1 LIEHL
6 LYSLLLTQYAIL
18 DTQYEKKKGL
28 KFKMIQ
34 VEGLTKIFHDKKRG
48 KILAVNNL
56 KFNCLKGQV
65 FGLLGPNG
73 AGKTTTLR
81 ALATMILPTKGKIT
95 VNGYDVVK
103 EASKVRRQIGFLSSE
118 TGLYDRFTPRETV
131 MFFGRI
137 NGMKDKDIKKRTAE
151 IFHSLDMENFQDVR
165 VNKLSTG
172 MKQKLSIARSI
183 IHDPPVLILDEP
195 TVGLDIIT
203 AKTVI
208 EYVKR
213 FRDQGKCIIYSTH
226 IMREAEKLC
235 DMIAIIHQG
244 NLIVQ
249 GTLEELKK
257 NSSSD
262 DLEEIF
268 FELINQGENLE

>member
-1 LIEHL
+1 
-6 LYSLLLTQYAIL
+6 
-18 DTQYEKKKGL
+18 
-28 KFKMIQ
+28 MIQ
-34 VEGLTKIFHDKKRG
+34 VEGLTKIFHDKKRSEV
-48 KILAVNNL
+48 IAANNL
-56 KFNCLKGQV
+56 KFNCQKGQIY
-65 FGLLGPNG
+65 GLLGPNG

-81 ALATMILPTKGKIT
+81 ILATMMLPTKGTAKI
-95 VNGYDVVK
+95 NGFDVVTK
-103 EASKVRRQIGFLSSE
+103 PREVRKQIGFLSGE

-137 NGMKDKDIKKRTAE
+137 NGMEDKIIIKRMEE
-151 IFHSLDMENFQDVR
+151 IFHILDMESFQDIR

-183 IHDPPVLILDEP
+183 IHNPSVLILDEP

-208 EYVKR
+208 EYVKS

-235 DMIAIIHQG
+235 DVIAIIHKG
-244 NLIVQ
+244 NLIAQ
-249 GTLEELKK
+249 GT
-257 NSSSD
+257 
-262 DLEEIF
+262 
-268 FELINQGENLE
+268 

>member
-1 LIEHL
+1 
-6 LYSLLLTQYAIL
+6 
-18 DTQYEKKKGL
+18 
-28 KFKMIQ
+28 MIQ

-48 KILAVNNL
+48 KVVAVNNL
-56 KFNCLKGQV
+56 EFNCRKGQV

-81 ALATMILPTKGKIT
+81 ILATMILPTKGKIM
-95 VNGYDVVK
+95 VNELDVVK
-103 EASKVRRQIGFLSSE
+103 HAAKVRSQIGFLSSE

-137 NGMKDKDIKKRTAE
+137 NGMKDKIIEKRRAE
-151 IFHSLDMENFQDVR
+151 IFHNLDMEDFQDVR

-203 AKTVI
+203 ARTVT
-208 EYVKR
+208 EYVKS
-213 FRDQGKCIIYSTH
+213 FRDQGKCIVYSTH
-226 IMREAEKLC
+226 IMREAEKMC
-235 DMIAIIHQG
+235 DVIAIIHQG
-244 NLIVQ
+244 NLIAQ
-249 GTLEELKK
+249 GTLAELKK
-257 NSSSD
+257 TSSSD

-268 FELINQGENLE
+268 FELINQGENLG

>member
-1 LIEHL
+1 M
-6 LYSLLLTQYAIL
+6 
-18 DTQYEKKKGL
+18 
-28 KFKMIQ
+28 FQ

-48 KILAVNNL
+48 KIVAVNNL
-56 KFNCLKGQV
+56 QFNCQKGQV

-81 ALATMILPTKGKIT
+81 ILATMILPTKGEII
-95 VNGYDVVK
+95 VNGLDVVRH
-103 EASKVRRQIGFLSSE
+103 AAKVRRQIGFLSSE
-118 TGLYDRFTPRETV
+118 TGLYDRFTPRETIL
-131 MFFGRI
+131 FFGRI
-137 NGMKDKDIKKRTAE
+137 NEMEDKIIEKRMAE
-151 IFHSLDMENFQDVR
+151 IFQNLDMEDFQDVR

-183 IHDPPVLILDEP
+183 IHNPPVLILDEP

-203 AKTVI
+203 ARTVI
-208 EYVKR
+208 EYVKS

-235 DMIAIIHQG
+235 DRIAIIHQG
-244 NLIVQ
+244 NLITQ

-257 NSSSD
+257 NSSFD

-268 FELINQGENLE
+268 FELINQGENQE

>member
-1 LIEHL
+1 LQFRRKDID
-6 LYSLLLTQYAIL
+6 I
-18 DTQYEKKKGL
+18 
-28 KFKMIQ
+28 KMIQ
-34 VEGLTKIFHDKKRG
+34 VEGLTKIFKDKKRG
-48 KILAVNNL
+48 KVVAINNL
-56 KFNCLKGQV
+56 KFECQKGQI

-81 ALATMILPTKGKIT
+81 ILATMMVPTQGKAE
-95 VNGYDVVK
+95 VNGFDVVK
-103 EASKVRRQIGFLSSE
+103 DANKVRRHIGFLSSE

-131 MFFGRI
+131 KFFGRI
-137 NGMKDKDIKKRTAE
+137 NGIEDKIIEKRMAE
-151 IFHSLDMENFQDVR
+151 IFRNLDMEDFQDVR

-183 IHDPPVLILDEP
+183 IHNPPILILDEP

-203 AKTVI
+203 ARTVI
-208 EYVKR
+208 EYVKK
-213 FRDQGKCIIYSTH
+213 FKEEGKCIIYSTH

-235 DMIAIIHQG
+235 DVIAIIHQG
-244 NLIVQ
+244 NIIAK

-257 NSSSD
+257 NSLSD

-268 FELINQGENLE
+268 FGLINQGENLK

>member
-1 LIEHL
+1 
-6 LYSLLLTQYAIL
+6 
-18 DTQYEKKKGL
+18 
-28 KFKMIQ
+28 MIQ
-34 VEGLTKIFHDKKRG
+34 VEGLTKVFHDKKRG
-48 KILAVNNL
+48 KVLAVNNL
-56 KFNCLKGQV
+56 NFNCQKGQI

-81 ALATMILPTKGKIT
+81 ILATMMLPTKGEIM
-95 VNGYDVVK
+95 VNGLDVVK
-103 EASKVRRQIGFLSSE
+103 HAAKVRRQIGFLSSE

-137 NGMKDKDIKKRTAE
+137 NRVEDKVIKKRTVE
-151 IFHSLDMENFQDVR
+151 IFHNLDMEDFQDVR

-183 IHDPPVLILDEP
+183 IHNPPVLILDEP

-208 EYVKR
+208 EYVQS
-213 FRDQGKCIIYSTH
+213 FRAQGKCIIYSTH
-226 IMREAEKLC
+226 IMREAERLC
-235 DMIAIIHQG
+235 DVIAIIHQG
-244 NLIVQ
+244 NLIAQ

-268 FELINQGENLE
+268 FELINQGENLG

>member
-1 LIEHL
+1 
-6 LYSLLLTQYAIL
+6 
-18 DTQYEKKKGL
+18 
-28 KFKMIQ
+28 MIQ
-34 VEGLTKIFHDKKRG
+34 VEGLTKIFNDKKRG
-48 KILAVNNL
+48 KTAAVNNL
-56 KFNCLKGQV
+56 KFNCKKGQI

-81 ALATMILPTKGKIT
+81 ILATMMLPTKGKIT
-95 VNGYDVVK
+95 VNGCDVVK

-118 TGLYDRFTPRETV
+118 TGLYDRFTPRETIR
-131 MFFGRI
+131 FFGQI
-137 NGMKDKDIKKRTAE
+137 NGMKDEIIKKRMAE
-151 IFHSLDMENFQDVR
+151 IFHNLDMEDFQDVR

-183 IHDPPVLILDEP
+183 IHDPSVLILDEP

-203 AKTVI
+203 ARTVI
-208 EYVKR
+208 EYVQS
-213 FRDQGKCIIYSTH
+213 FRAQGKCIIYSTH
-226 IMREAEKLC
+226 IMREAERLC
-235 DMIAIIHQG
+235 DVIAIIHQG
-244 NLIVQ
+244 NLIAQ

-268 FELINQGENLE
+268 FELINQGEDLK

>member
-1 LIEHL
+1 MRF
-6 LYSLLLTQYAIL
+6 TVQ
-18 DTQYEKKKGL
+18 KKGL

-48 KILAVNNL
+48 EIVAAKNL
-56 KFNCLKGQV
+56 KFNCQKGQI

-81 ALATMILPTKGKIT
+81 ILATMMVPTQGKAN
-95 VNGYDVVK
+95 VYGFDVVK
-103 EASKVRRQIGFLSSE
+103 DANKVRRHIGFLSSE
-118 TGLYDRFTPRETV
+118 TGLYDRFTPRETIK
-131 MFFGRI
+131 FFGMI
-137 NGMKDKDIKKRTAE
+137 NGMEDKIIEKRMAE
-151 IFHSLDMENFQDVR
+151 IFHNLDMEDFQGVR

-203 AKTVI
+203 ARTVT
-208 EYVKR
+208 EYVKS

-235 DMIAIIHQG
+235 DEIAIIHQG
-244 NLIVQ
+244 NLIAR

>member
-1 LIEHL
+1 
-6 LYSLLLTQYAIL
+6 
-18 DTQYEKKKGL
+18 
-28 KFKMIQ
+28 MIQ

-48 KILAVNNL
+48 KVLAVDNL
-56 KFNCLKGQV
+56 KFNCQKGQIFGLLGPNDCQKGQI

-81 ALATMILPTKGKIT
+81 ILATMMLPTKGEIM
-95 VNGYDVVK
+95 VNGLDVVK
-103 EASKVRRQIGFLSSE
+103 HPAKVRRQIGFLSSE

-137 NGMKDKDIKKRTAE
+137 NGVEDKVIKKR
-151 IFHSLDMENFQDVR
+151 
-165 VNKLSTG
+165 TG

-203 AKTVI
+203 AKIVI
-208 EYVKR
+208 EYVKS

-244 NLIVQ
+244 NLIAQ
-249 GTLEELKK
+249 GTLEELKE

>member
-1 LIEHL
+1 
-6 LYSLLLTQYAIL
+6 
-18 DTQYEKKKGL
+18 
-28 KFKMIQ
+28 MIQ
-34 VEGLTKIFHDKKRG
+34 VEGLTKIFKDKKRG
-48 KILAVNNL
+48 KVVAINNL
-56 KFNCLKGQV
+56 KFECQKGQI

-81 ALATMILPTKGKIT
+81 ILATMMVPTQGKAE
-95 VNGYDVVK
+95 VNGFDVVK
-103 EASKVRRQIGFLSSE
+103 DANKVRRHIGFLSSE

-131 MFFGRI
+131 KFFGRI
-137 NGMKDKDIKKRTAE
+137 NGIEDKIIEKRMAE
-151 IFHSLDMENFQDVR
+151 IFRNLDMEDFQDVR

-183 IHDPPVLILDEP
+183 IHNPPILILDEP

-203 AKTVI
+203 ARTVI
-208 EYVKR
+208 EYVKK
-213 FRDQGKCIIYSTH
+213 FKEEGKCIIYSTH

-235 DMIAIIHQG
+235 DVIAIIHQG
-244 NLIVQ
+244 NIIAK

-257 NSSSD
+257 NSLSD

-268 FELINQGENLE
+268 FGLINQGENLK

>member
-1 LIEHL
+1 
-6 LYSLLLTQYAIL
+6 
-18 DTQYEKKKGL
+18 
-28 KFKMIQ
+28 MIQ

-48 KILAVNNL
+48 KIVAVNHL
-56 KFNCLKGQV
+56 QFDCQKGQV

-81 ALATMILPTKGKIT
+81 ILATMMLPTNGEIM
-95 VNGYDVVK
+95 VNGLDVVRD
-103 EASKVRRQIGFLSSE
+103 AAKVRRQIGFLSSE
-118 TGLYDRFTPRETV
+118 TGLYDRFTPRETIL
-131 MFFGRI
+131 FFGRI
-137 NGMKDKDIKKRTAE
+137 NGMEDKIIEKRMAE
-151 IFHSLDMENFQDVR
+151 IFQNLDMEDFQDVR

-183 IHDPPVLILDEP
+183 IHNPPVLILDEP

-208 EYVKR
+208 EYVKS

-235 DMIAIIHQG
+235 DIIAVIHQG
-244 NLIVQ
+244 NLIAQ
-249 GTLEELKK
+249 GTLKELNK
-257 NSSSD
+257 NSSFD

-268 FELINQGENLE
+268 FELINQGEN